1 MITVIYFWKIK
12 RSDIGFA
19 LFRMAIDRTL
29 LRRGKGVS
37 FAKMLGCGKG
47 ETFTPRDADPNR
59 WGCLVVIPER
69 ELPALD
75 SSPTIRAW
83 RKRSLSEF
91 RLVLDPIAATGMWSK
106 KKPFTV
112 RTPNEPTEYAGQ
124 VVAITR
130 ARIKAS
136 QTLRFF
142 NSVPPVTTSLHQSPG
157 LIAAIGIGEAPI
169 GLQGTFSLWESAQAI
184 KDFAYKGAAHQKA
197 IAQTSEFNWYAEEL
211 FARFA
216 VREVRGAL

>member
-12 RSDIGFA
+12 RINIPFA

-29 LRRGKGVS
+29 LRRGKGVT

-47 ETFTPRDADPNR
+47 ETFTPSDADPTR
-59 WGCLVVIPER
+59 WGCLVVIPES
-69 ELPALD
+69 ELNTLD
-75 SSPTIRAW
+75 NSLTVRAW
-83 RKRSLSEF
+83 RKSCLSEF
-91 RLVLDPIAATGMWSK
+91 RVVLDPIAATGLWSK
-106 KKPFTV
+106 QKPF
-112 RTPNEPTEYAGQ
+112 EPSAPANFDGQ

-136 QTLRFF
+136 QTMRFF
-142 NSVPPVTTSLHQSPG
+142 KSVPPVTASLHSSPG
-157 LIAAIGIGEAPI
+157 LISTIGIGEAPI
-169 GLQGTFSLWESAQAI
+169 GLQGTFSLWESMQAI

-197 IAQTSEFNWYAEEL
+197 IAQTSQFEWYAEEL

-216 VREVRGAL
+216 VREIRGTI

>member
-1 MITVIYFWKIK
+1 MITVIYFWRIK
-12 RSDIGFA
+12 RSDITFA

-47 ETFTPRDADPNR
+47 ETFTPSDADPNR
-59 WGCLVVIPER
+59 WGCLVVIPEGQ
-69 ELPALD
+69 LTALD

-83 RKRSLSEF
+83 RKKSLSEF
-91 RLVLDPIAATGMWSK
+91 RVVLDPIAATGMWSK
-106 KKPFTV
+106 EKPFSPSA
-112 RTPNEPTEYAGQ
+112 PNDYAGQ

-136 QTLRFF
+136 QTFRFF
-142 NSVPPVTTSLHQSPG
+142 NSVPPVTASLHQSPG

-184 KDFAYKGAAHQKA
+184 KDFAYKGAAHQRA

-216 VREVRGAL
+216 VHEVRGTL

>member
-12 RSDIGFA
+12 RASIPFA

-29 LRRGKGVS
+29 LRRTKGVS

-47 ETFTPRDADPNR
+47 ETFTPSDADPNR
-59 WGCLVVIPER
+59 WGCLVVIPENQ
-69 ELPALD
+69 LTVLD
-75 SSPTIRAW
+75 DSPTIRAW
-83 RKRSLSEF
+83 RKKSVSEF
-91 RLVLDPIAATGMWSK
+91 RVLLDPIAATGMWSK
-106 KKPFTV
+106 QKPF
-112 RTPNEPTEYAGQ
+112 EPSAPANFDGQ

-142 NSVPPVTTSLHQSPG
+142 KSVPPVTASLHSSPG
-157 LIAAIGIGEAPI
+157 LISTIGIGEAPI
-169 GLQGTFSLWESAQAI
+169 GLQGTFSLWESMQAI

-197 IAQTSEFNWYAEEL
+197 IAQTTEFDWYAEEL

-216 VREVRGAL
+216 VREMRGTI

>member
-1 MITVIYFWKIK
+1 MITVIYFWKINRK
-12 RSDIGFA
+12 HLLFA

-29 LRRGKGVS
+29 LRRSRGVT

-47 ETFTPRDADPNR
+47 ETFTPSDADPTR
-59 WGCLVVIPER
+59 WGCLVVIPESQ
-69 ELPALD
+69 LAALD
-75 SSPTIRAW
+75 SSSTIRAW
-83 RKRSLSEF
+83 RKKSVSEF
-91 RLVLDPIAATGMWSK
+91 RVVLDPIAATGLWSK
-106 KKPFTV
+106 QKPFETSA
-112 RTPNEPTEYAGQ
+112 PAHFDGQ

-142 NSVPPVTTSLHQSPG
+142 KSVPPVTASLHSSPG
-157 LIAAIGIGEAPI
+157 LISTIGIGEAPI
-169 GLQGTFSLWESAQAI
+169 GLQGTFSLWESMQAI

-197 IAQTSEFNWYAEEL
+197 IAQTTEFDWYSEEL

-216 VREVRGAL
+216 VREIRGTI